1 MLAFTW
7 CLGWQ
12 GTKDITDVEGDRAF
26 GIKTV
31 ANTYGLKGLKI
42 LSIASL
48 TMFTVEIIVLK
59 KLMFLAVVPLALYGL
74 LNYERKSTSMENT
87 VSWLVF
93 YLGLGLC
100 FLIPFVGRI
109 MG

>member
-12 GTKDITDVEGDRAF
+12 GTKDVTDIEGDRAF

-31 ANTYGLKGLKI
+31 ANTYGLKGLKA
-42 LSIASL
+42 LSVASL
-48 TMFTVEIIVLK
+48 MMFTVEIIVLK
-59 KLMFLAVVPLALYGL
+59 KLMFLAVIFLALYGL
-74 LNYERKSTSMENT
+74 LNYEKRSGSMENT

-100 FLIPFVGRI
+100 FLIPFVGKI
-109 MG
+109 TG